1 MHSLKRR
8 CAIWDYHLKNVP
20 LSHDSD
26 TPQRLLSLCRNY
38 RKWTSLSPRLCHYIR
53 SSLCRFHKQRHMQTL
68 HGYLNPTGKLI
79 TLPIAL
85 YGAIVPCF
93 THIFPTLYTTTFPCY
108 ACIACGACAC
118 IAVRLFCFHL
128 YRFRVSIFHRLPT
141 IRLCLPQESRRVF
154 QACAL
159 TKISPLSRISL
170 RDKKGFKKTCGR
182 LAVISFYI
190 ESGTLNAG
198 CRPLFCSKRSDNS
211 NA

>member
-1 MHSLKRR
+1 M
-8 CAIWDYHLKNVP
+8 
-20 LSHDSD
+20 
-26 TPQRLLSLCRNY
+26 
-38 RKWTSLSPRLCHYIR
+38 
-53 SSLCRFHKQRHMQTL
+53 

-85 YGAIVPCF
+85 YGAFVPCF
-93 THIFPTLYTTTFPCY
+93 TLSYPTLYTTTFPCY
-108 ACIACGACAC
+108 ASIARCGACAC

-141 IRLCLPQESRRVF
+141 IRLCLSQESRRVF

-159 TKISPLSRISL
+159 TKTSPLSRISL
-170 RDKKGFKKTCGR
+170 HDKKGIKKNNWSSCR
-182 LAVISFYI
+182 YFVLYRV
-190 ESGTLNAG
+190 GTLNAG